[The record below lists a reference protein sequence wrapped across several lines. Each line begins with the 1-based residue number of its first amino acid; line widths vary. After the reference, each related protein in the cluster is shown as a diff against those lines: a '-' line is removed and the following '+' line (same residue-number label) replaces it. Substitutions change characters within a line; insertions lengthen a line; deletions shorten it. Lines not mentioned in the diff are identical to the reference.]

1 MPAGRT
7 RATATSRSLVPIST
21 PTPEPKARS
30 LRKSLEVSSRAMCRS
45 VAPRRVVPAQNMDR
59 TVETGGHV
67 LHLAG
72 DGALHVG
79 ELPVGQPH
87 ARGGADG
94 EDRVAFAPQPACCR
108 SEI

>member
-7 RATATSRSLVPIST
+7 RVTATSRSLAPISM

-30 LRKSLEVSSRAMCRS
+30 LRKSLEVSSRGMCWS

-59 TVETGGHV
+59 AIEAERHV

-72 DGALHVG
+72 DGALHVR
-79 ELPVGQPH
+79 ELSVGQPH

-94 EDRVAFAPQPACCR
+94 EDRVALAPQPAG
-108 SEI
+108 